1 MVLYCCTFPCANI
14 PLLLYRKSNLGT
26 RIFNIYFSRQIPTK
40 PLALRCISCKF
51 LLPRHQMGNECVLI
65 MFIFLQIPSTEI
77 DKSTDKFF
85 SYWDPDKKSYIVSF
99 SIHVL
104 PFCLAAFIST
114 IGFTT
119 FDLFLETDATI
130 LQAKTTG
137 G

>member
-1 MVLYCCTFPCANI
+1 VHLLQNFAAEASDLQMCTDNV
-14 PLLLYRKSNLGT
+14 
-26 RIFNIYFSRQIPTK
+26 
-40 PLALRCISCKF
+40 
-51 LLPRHQMGNECVLI
+51 H
-65 MFIFLQIPSTEI
+65 FLQIPSTEI

-104 PFCLAAFIST
+104 PFCLAAFIRA